1 MRVDFY
7 AIEGGMYL
15 IPTIEVIWDEVSC
28 GVSLIWFNR
37 DMTIWL
43 KQETDED
50 KKYSIRKAADP
61 FFDHY
66 ENHPASADYKHN
78 KEPERCGSCLEP
90 MVKDFGSSSPD
101 VLVCKNPRCITNLG
115 YSEYNTR
122 R

>member
-7 AIEGGMYL
+7 AIEGGVYL
-15 IPTIEVIWDEVSC
+15 VPTIEVVWDEVSF

-43 KQETDED
+43 KQEKDED
-50 KKYSIRKAADP
+50 KKYSIRKSADP

-66 ENHPASADYKHN
+66 ENHPASADYKYK

-90 MVKDFGSSSPD
+90 MYNPD
-101 VLVCKNPRCITNLG
+101 GLLGYPLTCRNPRCITNLG
-115 YSEYNTR
+115 YSEYDTR